1 MEQIYSPKEAAEKLN
16 VTVQTLWAWAKRNKI
31 EYIKVGSRYRFQ
43 KSTIDRI
50 LTPHNV
56 ENESFI

>member
-1 MEQIYSPKEAAEKLN
+1 MEQIYSPKEAAERLEI
-16 VTVQTLWAWAKRNKI
+16 TVQTLWSWAKKHKI

-56 ENESFI
+56 QDEFNS

>member
-1 MEQIYSPKEAAEKLN
+1 MDQIYSPKEAAQKLDI
-16 VTVQTLWAWAKRNKI
+16 TVQTLRAWAKKHKI

-56 ENESFI
+56 ESEP